1 MIDIHEV
8 LNPHTQAS
16 DVNAGGVHT
25 HEYALA
31 LLALC
36 IVQQ

>member
-8 LNPHTQAS
+8 LNPHAQAS
-16 DVNAGGVHT
+16 DINAGGVHT
-25 HEYALA
+25 HEYASA

-36 IVQQ
+36 SVQQ